1 MDDRKLTP
9 KEVRKLIRE
18 EKITGQ
24 TSGLCPGY
32 AQANLLILPKD
43 QAYDFLLFTQRNP
56 RACPILEVT
65 DMGSRQLHYLAQGC
79 RCGERF
85 PKIPHLSQ
93 GKNDRRVY
101 EY

>member
-9 KEVRKLIRE
+9 REVRKLIRE

-24 TSGLCPGY
+24 TSG
-32 AQANLLILPKD
+32 
-43 QAYDFLLFTQRNP
+43 
-56 RACPILEVT
+56 
-65 DMGSRQLHYLAQGC
+65 
-79 RCGERF
+79 F
-85 PKIPHLSQ
+85 PQIPHLSQ

>member
-32 AQANLLILPKD
+32 AQANLLILPKA

-65 DMGSRQLHYLAQGC
+65 ASLSCTGC
-79 RCGERF
+79 RCGEGF
-85 PKIPHLSQ
+85 PQIPHLSQ
-93 GKNDRRVY
+93 GRNDRRVY

>member
-43 QAYDFLLFTQRNP
+43 QA
-56 RACPILEVT
+56 
-65 DMGSRQLHYLAQGC
+65 
-79 RCGERF
+79 
-85 PKIPHLSQ
+85 LSLIHI
-93 GKNDRRVY
+93 
-101 EY
+101 

>member
-32 AQANLLILPKD
+32 AQANLLI
-43 QAYDFLLFTQRNP
+43 
-56 RACPILEVT
+56 
-65 DMGSRQLHYLAQGC
+65 
-79 RCGERF
+79 
-85 PKIPHLSQ
+85 PKIRLMISFYLHREIQEPAQ
-93 GKNDRRVY
+93 YWK
-101 EY
+101 

>member
-43 QAYDFLLFTQRNP
+43 QAYDFLY
-56 RACPILEVT
+56 
-65 DMGSRQLHYLAQGC
+65 LHREIQEPAQYW
-79 RCGERF
+79 
-85 PKIPHLSQ
+85 K
-93 GKNDRRVY
+93 
-101 EY
+101 

>member
-32 AQANLLILPKD
+32 AQANLLILPKGSSKINQRRKD
-43 QAYDFLLFTQRNP
+43 HRSDFRLVSGICTGKSSDPSQRSG
-56 RACPILEVT
+56 L
-65 DMGSRQLHYLAQGC
+65 
-79 RCGERF
+79 
-85 PKIPHLSQ
+85 
-93 GKNDRRVY
+93 
-101 EY
+101 

>member
-9 KEVRKLIRE
+9 REVRKLIRE

-43 QAYDFLLFTQRNP
+43 QAYDFLLFTKSSCQNLSILVYS
-56 RACPILEVT
+56 PII
-65 DMGSRQLHYLAQGC
+65 
-79 RCGERF
+79 F
-85 PKIPHLSQ
+85 PL
-93 GKNDRRVY
+93 R
-101 EY
+101 